1 MRLPKDIWVMLER
14 IDDYRDRVRRGVISG
29 DRRTLFADL
38 AELSEICRRLYNR
51 LLPPK

>member
-1 MRLPKDIWVMLER
+1 MLER
-14 IDDYRDRVRRGVISG
+14 IDLYRDRIRRGVLSG

-38 AELSEICRRLYNR
+38 AELSGIARRLYNR